1 MRSSPNSANVVRLR
15 ADIQDDPGPDA
26 ANDEALRGLDGHRRF
41 GDMWMRM
48 DELLQ
53 NGYDHLLVVP
63 HGPGHYLPWHLL
75 GGQDQPLAER
85 CAVSVLPNLALLQ
98 HSSYTDLA
106 MAILHKSPPASLG
119 LSYRTVCSGGMGR
132 LPHGEDEAVKVADTM
147 GVTAIVEEQVTVAAV
162 IDALENARYVHL
174 AAHGRHNADA
184 AAFQSIQLAGTPS
197 RLTAHRL
204 STLDL
209 RGLRL
214 VTLGACETALG
225 RFDRADNVRGIP
237 AALFLAGVRS
247 IVGTLWQA
255 RDSAAEVFFVALY
268 RQLIEHRA
276 TVAGA
281 FRTAQQETRCAFPA
295 YRDWG
300 AFVLMG
306 GLPEKYSFNE
316 VYQSEEN

>member
-1 MRSSPNSANVVRLR
+1 
-15 ADIQDDPGPDA
+15 
-26 ANDEALRGLDGHRRF
+26 
-41 GDMWMRM
+41 
-48 DELLQ
+48 
-53 NGYDHLLVVP
+53 
-63 HGPGHYLPWHLL
+63 
-75 GGQDQPLAER
+75 
-85 CAVSVLPNLALLQ
+85 
-98 HSSYTDLA
+98 
-106 MAILHKSPPASLG
+106 
-119 LSYRTVCSGGMGR
+119 
-132 LPHGEDEAVKVADTM
+132 
-147 GVTAIVEEQVTVAAV
+147 
-162 IDALENARYVHL
+162 
-174 AAHGRHNADA
+174 
-184 AAFQSIQLAGTPS
+184 
-197 RLTAHRL
+197 LTAHRL